1 MVKVVIHCLTLNSA
15 YETAMPLVRGVLVG
29 APHTYVVQVS
39 TALGVAVFDRP
50 GEADHLL
57 TLIARLRQAFDLRL
71 FGYLITQDGLR
82 LVLRHHAA
90 TSESDDRLRARWA
103 LIDGSPLI
111 TVPRIKQRFAS
122 LGGFMQTLLQ
132 RFSREWNRRHDSRG
146 HLWSGRYRACLLADD
161 NALLAAV
168 AWVEDEQLHRA
179 VRVVSSAIGRGAQM
193 PVPLAPLPIRRGPDG
208 SLFTADESPPGLP
221 PLTDQEGRAGFRDY
235 VADLPPSDL
244 AAYGTALSNGWALGR
259 PESLSGLLS
268 RIGRSGGRGRS
279 RQLRE
284 LDDRL
289 GLCEV
294 WG

>member
-1 MVKVVIHCLTLNSA
+1 
-15 YETAMPLVRGVLVG
+15 MPLVRGVLVG
-29 APHTYVVQVS
+29 PPHTYLVQVS
-39 TALGVAVFDRP
+39 TALGMSVFAHA

-57 TLIARLRQAFDLRL
+57 RLLARLRQAFELRL
-71 FGYLITQDGLR
+71 FGYLITHDGLR
-82 LVLRHHAA
+82 LVLRHHAGVHE
-90 TSESDDRLRARWA
+90 TDDRLRARWA
-103 LIDGSPLI
+103 LIDGSPLT
-111 TVPRIKQRFAS
+111 TVPRIKQRFSS

-132 RFSREWNRRHDSRG
+132 RFSREWNRRHASRG

-168 AWVEDEQLHRA
+168 AWVEDPHLHRA
-179 VRVVSSAIGRGAQM
+179 TCVISSTDAHGPDAL
-193 PVPLAPLPIRRGPDG
+193 VPLAPLPIRRGPDG
-208 SLFTADESPPGLP
+208 SLFTADESPPGLS
-221 PLTDQEGRAGFRDY
+221 PLSAEDGRAGFLDY
-235 VADLPPSDL
+235 VAELPPADL
-244 AAYGTALSNGWALGR
+244 AAYGVALSSGWALGR

-289 GLCEV
+289 GLCGV

>member
-1 MVKVVIHCLTLNSA
+1 
-15 YETAMPLVRGVLVG
+15 MPLVRGVLVG
-29 APHTYVVQVS
+29 PPHTYLVQVS
-39 TALGVAVFDRP
+39 TALGMSLFGQP

-57 TLIARLRQAFDLRL
+57 TLIDRLRQAFDLRL
-71 FGYLITQDGLR
+71 FGYLITQDGVR
-82 LVLRHHAA
+82 LVLRHHVVV
-90 TSESDDRLRARWA
+90 SESDERLRSRWA
-103 LIDGSPLI
+103 LIDGSPLT

-132 RFSREWNRRHDSRG
+132 RFSREWNRRHASRG

-168 AWVEDEQLHRA
+168 AWVEDDHLHRA
-179 VRVVSSAIGRGAQM
+179 TRVVSSADARGVSAL
-193 PVPLAPLPIRRGPDG
+193 VPLAPLPIRRGPDG
-208 SLFTADESPPGLP
+208 SLFTADESPPGLS
-221 PLTDQEGRAGFRDY
+221 PLTDQDGRTGFRDY
-235 VADLPPSDL
+235 VAELPPDDL
-244 AAYGTALSNGWALGR
+244 AAYGVALSNGWALGR

-289 GLCEV
+289 GLCGV

>member
-1 MVKVVIHCLTLNSA
+1 
-15 YETAMPLVRGVLVG
+15 MPLIPGVLVG
-29 APHTYVVQVS
+29 PPHTYLVQVS
-39 TALGVAVFDRP
+39 TALGMAVFDHP

-57 TLIARLRQAFDLRL
+57 TLVARLREAFDLRL

-82 LVLRHHAA
+82 LVVRHHP
-90 TSESDDRLRARWA
+90 TVSDGDDRLRARWA

-132 RFSREWNRRHDSRG
+132 RFSRDWNRRHSSRG

-168 AWVEDEQLHRA
+168 AWVEDEHLHRA
-179 VRVVSSAIGRGAQM
+179 TRVVSSVGGRIAHA
-193 PVPLAPLPIRRGPDG
+193 PVPLSPLPIRRGPDG

-221 PLTDQEGRAGFRDY
+221 PLTDQDGRTGFRDY
-235 VADLPPSDL
+235 VAELPPNDL
-244 AAYGTALSNGWALGR
+244 AAYGIALSNGWALGR

-289 GLCEV
+289 GLCGV

>member
-1 MVKVVIHCLTLNSA
+1 
-15 YETAMPLVRGVLVG
+15 MPLVRGVLVG
-29 APHTYVVQVS
+29 PPHTYLVQVS
-39 TALGVAVFDRP
+39 TALGAAVFDRP

-57 TLIARLRQAFDLRL
+57 ALIDRLRRAFDLRL
-71 FGYLITQDGLR
+71 YGYLIARDGLR
-82 LVLRHHAA
+82 LVLRHHA
-90 TSESDDRLRARWA
+90 TVSEGDERLRTRWA
-103 LIDGSPLI
+103 LIDGSPLT
-111 TVPRIKQRFAS
+111 TVARIKQRFAS

-132 RFSREWNRRHDSRG
+132 RFSREWNRRHAGRG

-161 NALLAAV
+161 HALMAAV
-168 AWVEDEQLHRA
+168 AWVEDDHLHRA
-179 VRVVSSAIGRGAQM
+179 TRVLSSADGRSGVG

-208 SLFTADESPPGLP
+208 SLFPADESPPGLP
-221 PLTDQEGRAGFRDY
+221 PLTDRDGRDGFRDY
-235 VADLPPSDL
+235 VAELPSADL
-244 AAYGTALSNGWALGR
+244 ATYGVALTQGWALGR

-289 GLCEV
+289 GLCGV